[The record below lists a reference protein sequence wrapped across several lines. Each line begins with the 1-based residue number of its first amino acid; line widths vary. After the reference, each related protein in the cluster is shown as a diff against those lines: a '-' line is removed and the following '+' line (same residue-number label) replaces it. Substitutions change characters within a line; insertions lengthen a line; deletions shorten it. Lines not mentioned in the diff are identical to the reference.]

1 MEFAHFPCVQEGGSY
16 RFIADLRGV
25 NEQLLDDNYPLNNI
39 NHMLDEIN
47 GDTIFSTFDF
57 SQSFFQVPY
66 DKDSRKY
73 SAFTYKGR
81 RYQFCTMTMGNKTS
95 SAHFTRMM
103 NKLMYLVPI
112 EHLVY
117 FIDDLLLSTILVS
130 QHIRGLGIMLFRL
143 RKAGLKLK
151 PSKCLLFKK

>member
-1 MEFAHFPCVQEGGSY
+1 MSHKRWNSPIFLVSKKGGSY
-16 RFIADLRGV
+16 RFIADLRWV

-39 NHMLDEIN
+39 NHMLVEIN

-95 SAHFTRMM
+95 SAHFT
-103 NKLMYLVPI
+103 
-112 EHLVY
+112 
-117 FIDDLLLSTILVS
+117 
-130 QHIRGLGIMLFRL
+130 
-143 RKAGLKLK
+143 
-151 PSKCLLFKK
+151 